1 MMPETTLG
9 IETNASIAHSAD
21 CARARENPVVMP
33 FSFAR
38 YKFQLVI
45 TAMAVLLWAMAGCG
59 GPSNELAG
67 KWQMSGDPKASVWE
81 FSETGSIVIGN
92 TRGRYSLGDNNRV
105 KIQTPYAT
113 VVYHMEFWGDHMIL
127 TEVNGAKL
135 AFNRIK

>member
-1 MMPETTLG
+1 VARSRILPIALAPE
-9 IETNASIAHSAD
+9 
-21 CARARENPVVMP
+21 ENPVIMP

-45 TAMAVLLWAMAGCG
+45 AAMAVLLLAMAGCG
-59 GPSNELAG
+59 SPSPEIVG
-67 KWQMSGDPKASVWE
+67 KWQMSGDPKATVWE
-81 FSETGSIVIGN
+81 FSTDRSVLIGSI
-92 TRGRYSLGDNNRV
+92 RGRYSLGDNNRV

-113 VVYHMEFWGDHMIL
+113 MAYHMEFWGDHMIL

>member
-1 MMPETTLG
+1 
-9 IETNASIAHSAD
+9 
-21 CARARENPVVMP
+21 MP

-45 TAMAVLLWAMAGCG
+45 AATAVLVWAMAGCG
-59 GPSNELAG
+59 SSSPEIVG
-67 KWQMSGDPKASVWE
+67 KWMSSDPKPTVWE
-81 FSETGSIVIGN
+81 FSTDRSVLIGN
-92 TRGRYSLGDNNRV
+92 IRGRYSLGDNNRV

-113 VVYHMEFWGDHMIL
+113 MAYHMEFWGDHMIL

>member
-1 MMPETTLG
+1 MSG
-9 IETNASIAHSAD
+9 SIAHSPD

-45 TAMAVLLWAMAGCG
+45 TAMAVLLLAMAGCG
-59 GPSNELAG
+59 SPSPEIVG
-67 KWQMSGDPKASVWE
+67 KWQMSGDPKATVWE
-81 FSETGSIVIGN
+81 FSTDRSVLIGSI
-92 TRGRYSLGDNNRV
+92 RGRYSLGDNNRV

-113 VVYHMEFWGDHMIL
+113 MAYHMEFWGDHMIL